1 MFKFFVFAHLLI
13 VCAGATP
20 VPAARPTQ
28 PPAFLPPPAQETMNF
43 SVEGKLTKH
52 TGTQLTINTEGNIIF
67 RIVYNETTRIVRKND
82 SEGTPQGPCA
92 GRAHS
97 RERRPDR
104 IRRNH
109 RAENHDSIRIC
120 AKEALN
126 TAPA

>member
-82 SEGTPQGPCA
+82 SEGTPKDLVPGVL
-92 GRAHS
+92 
-97 RERRPDR
+97 
-104 IRRNH
+104 IRVNGDLTESGEII
-109 RAENHDSIRIC
+109 AQKITIQSES
-120 AKEALN
+120 
-126 TAPA
+126 APKKH